1 MVLLEN
7 QIHLEDLQLQKM
19 RDKQLKSLLKI
30 DNSAHNR
37 IPHRLV
43 FRRTSRQFGRR
54 LSGAIDIDFFS
65 CHVGELENA
74 KRFLKRR
81 GVDTSYAGEWS
92 NGISKTKTAEDYAS
106 TRQGGKD
113 MVSGLGSPLTSTS
126 APTNDCAMGQ
136 MCDGNPRIR
145 PSPTKVFHPGKPKG
159 LFIHN
164 AEPGDCFRGTSR
176 GSGSFHLS
184 TGTQQT
190 TLLRDSEYSCIEPLK
205 LVKLLPPIVHLVSE
219 PSSSRAGITEK
230 TPAAGFRCHQIPK
243 KTSSM
248 RFREKLEQAKLEAQ
262 RDRPETRLRQE
273 KHEESSD
280 DDRSSALSL
289 PIGRPRSSDN
299 SSQPTSPG
307 RILRERNPE
316 QLHTDDDI
324 FPLVSITDAPTVSW
338 LENLTSVT
346 RSDQVR
352 ATPGNGS
359 VVSVPASPSPS
370 SIGFSDNVQSMTSF
384 VGSTPDECVDSDHDE
399 EYDEDEM
406 VLVPTSSEK
415 RHTRSTGTIEVKD
428 DRTLE

>member
-1 MVLLEN
+1 MALREE
-7 QIHLEDLQLQKM
+7 QIDLEDLQLQKM

-65 CHVGELENA
+65 CHIGELENA

-81 GVDTSYAGEWS
+81 GVDTGYAGEWS
-92 NGISKTKTAEDYAS
+92 NGISKTKTAEDCTS
-106 TRQGGKD
+106 TCQGAKV
-113 MVSGLGSPLTSTS
+113 MVSGPGSPLTSTS
-126 APTNDCAMGQ
+126 APTNDRGMGQ
-136 MCDGNPRIR
+136 MCDGNPKTRT
-145 PSPTKVFHPGKPKG
+145 SPAKVFHPVKPKG
-159 LFIHN
+159 LFVHR
-164 AEPGDCFRGTSR
+164 AEPNDCFRGTSR
-176 GSGSFHLS
+176 GRDPFHLGI
-184 TGTQQT
+184 GTQQA

-205 LVKLLPPIVHLVSE
+205 LVKLLPLIVRLVSE
-219 PSSSRAGITEK
+219 TSSSRAGITEK
-230 TPAAGFRCHQIPK
+230 PLDTGFRCHQMPK

-262 RDRPETRLRQE
+262 RDRSEARLGKE
-273 KHEESSD
+273 KLEESSD

-324 FPLVSITDAPTVSW
+324 FPLVSITDAPTVSG
-338 LENLTSVT
+338 LDNLTSVT
-346 RSDQVR
+346 RSDQIR
-352 ATPGNGS
+352 ATPENGS
-359 VVSVPASPSPS
+359 EVSVPTSPSPS

-384 VGSTPDECVDSDHDE
+384 VGSTPDEHIDSDHDE

-415 RHTRSTGTIEVKD
+415 RHTRSTGAIDMKK
-428 DRTLE
+428 

>member
-1 MVLLEN
+1 MVLRED
-7 QIHLEDLQLQKM
+7 QIDLEDLQLQKM

-74 KRFLKRR
+74 RRFLKRR

-92 NGISKTKTAEDYAS
+92 NGISKTKTTEDYTS
-106 TRQGGKD
+106 TCKGAKD
-113 MVSGLGSPLTSTS
+113 VVSGPGSPLTSTS
-126 APTNDCAMGQ
+126 APTNDCAMGP
-136 MCDGNPRIR
+136 MCDGNPRMR
-145 PSPTKVFHPGKPKG
+145 TSPTKVLHPGKPKG
-159 LFIHN
+159 LFIHK
-164 AEPGDCFRGTSR
+164 AEPRDCFRGTSR

-184 TGTQQT
+184 IGTQQA
-190 TLLRDSEYSCIEPLK
+190 TLLEYSCIEPLK
-205 LVKLLPPIVHLVSE
+205 LVKLLPPIVHLISS
-219 PSSSRAGITEK
+219 PSSRAGITEK
-230 TPAAGFRCHQIPK
+230 TPDTVFRCHQMPK

-262 RDRPETRLRQE
+262 RDRSEAKLGKE
-273 KHEESSD
+273 NFVESSD

-324 FPLVSITDAPTVSW
+324 FPLVSITDAPTVSG
-338 LENLTSVT
+338 LENLTGVT

-359 VVSVPASPSPS
+359 EVSVPASPSPS

-384 VGSTPDECVDSDHDE
+384 VRSTPDECVDSDHDE

-415 RHTRSTGTIEVKD
+415 RHTRSTGD
-428 DRTLE
+428 H

>member
-1 MVLLEN
+1 MVLREN

-92 NGISKTKTAEDYAS
+92 NGSSKTKTAEDYAS

-164 AEPGDCFRGTSR
+164 TEPRDCFRRTSR
-176 GSGSFHLS
+176 GSSPFHLS

-205 LVKLLPPIVHLVSE
+205 LVKLLPPIVHFVSE

-230 TPAAGFRCHQIPK
+230 TPAMGFRCHQMPK

-280 DDRSSALSL
+280 DDQSSALSL
-289 PIGRPRSSDN
+289 PIGKPRSSDN

-324 FPLVSITDAPTVSW
+324 FPLVNITDAPTVSG

-359 VVSVPASPSPS
+359 EVSVPASPSPS

-415 RHTRSTGTIEVKD
+415 RHARSTGTIEVN
-428 DRTLE
+428 EG